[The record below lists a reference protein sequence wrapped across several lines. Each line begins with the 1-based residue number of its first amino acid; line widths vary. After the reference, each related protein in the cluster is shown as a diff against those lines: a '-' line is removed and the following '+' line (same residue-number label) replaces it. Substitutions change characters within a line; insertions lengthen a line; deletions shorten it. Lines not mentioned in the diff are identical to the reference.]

1 LFFDFL
7 NIFNRINIF
16 LAISETIAATVVNNT
31 PPKRSRLIPT
41 KKPLIIPSI
50 EDENNLIQ
58 STMSDLL
65 DRCSSSSFDNEIRLC
80 LNDLCQRVVFIVDQS
95 LTTEVYN
102 QLPSPVFK
110 RKIEKQIDEELI
122 KKNNNQLLRKK
133 SLIDNGIEQE
143 LSDVKTFISTNTLD
157 YNCEWENCRL

>member
-1 LFFDFL
+1 
-7 NIFNRINIF
+7 
-16 LAISETIAATVVNNT
+16 
-31 PPKRSRLIPT
+31 
-41 KKPLIIPSI
+41 
-50 EDENNLIQ
+50 
-58 STMSDLL
+58 M
-65 DRCSSSSFDNEIRLC
+65 C

-95 LTTEVYN
+95 LTEVYN

-122 KKNNNQLLRKK
+122 KKNNNNNQLLRKK

-143 LSDVKTFISTNTLD
+143 LSDIKPIISTNTLD